1 MAWGLL
7 TSPHRQRKVSL
18 SRMMYDAYQSYADV
32 SNRLRLAAA
41 SGERLLR
48 LWKSTPYASPAR
60 CFQAYCEL
68 VALLG
73 FTHKRPHYGI
83 DQIATHDGS
92 MVDIVEEPVYATPF
106 ATLLRF
112 SRKDAENLPR
122 VLLVAPMS
130 GHFATL
136 LRGTIRTLLQDHD
149 VYVTDW
155 INTRDIPLADGVFGM
170 DEFVQHL
177 IDFIR
182 FLGSPAHVV
191 AVCQPTVAA
200 LAAVA
205 AMAEDDDPA
214 QPASLTL
221 MAGPI
226 DTSVSPTKVNEFAT
240 SKPIEWFRD
249 NVIGVVPR
257 GLPGAG
263 RKVYPGFLQIAG
275 FMSMNVDRHANAF
288 MDMFRHRVE
297 GDHEK
302 ADRIRTFYEEYFA
315 IMDLDARFYLE
326 TIDAVFHKNALSA
339 GKLLFKGRPVTPRA
353 IKKTFLLTVEGE
365 KDDICA
371 VGQTLAAQDLC
382 SGLRPYMKAHHLQ
395 AGVGHYGVF
404 NGKRWDNQIYPVL
417 RDHIQNSV

>member
-1 MAWGLL
+1 
-7 TSPHRQRKVSL
+7 
-18 SRMMYDAYQSYADV
+18 MMYDAYQSYADV
-32 SNRLRLAAA
+32 SNRLRTAAA
-41 SGERLLR
+41 SSERLLS
-48 LWKSTPYASPAR
+48 LWKSTPYASPLR
-60 CFQAYCEL
+60 CFEAYCEL
-68 VALLG
+68 IALLG
-73 FTHKRPHYGI
+73 FTHERPDYGI
-83 DQIATHDGS
+83 TQLALHNGAV
-92 MVDIVEEPVYATPF
+92 VDIVEEPVYSTPF
-106 ATLLRF
+106 CTLQRF
-112 SRKDAENLPR
+112 VRKDAENLPR

-155 INTRDIPLADGVFGM
+155 TNTRDIPLAEGVFGM

-177 IDFIR
+177 IDFLR
-182 FLGSPAHVV
+182 FLGPPSHVV

-205 AMAEDDDPA
+205 VMAEDNDPA

-226 DTSVSPTKVNEFAT
+226 DVSVSPTKVNEFAV
-240 SKPIEWFRD
+240 SKPIEWFRN
-249 NVIGVVPR
+249 NVIGTVPR
-257 GLPGAG
+257 ALPGAG
-263 RKVYPGFLQIAG
+263 RRVYPGFLQIAG
-275 FMSMNVDRHANAF
+275 FMSMNIERHANAF
-288 MDMFRHRVE
+288 IDLFRHRVE

-315 IMDLDARFYLE
+315 IMDLDADFYLQTIE
-326 TIDAVFHKNALSA
+326 TVFHQNALSA
-339 GKLLFKGRPVTPRA
+339 GKLLFRGRTVTPRA

-382 SGLRPYMKAHHLQ
+382 SGLRPYMKSHHLQ

-404 NGKRWDNQIYPVL
+404 NGKRWDNQIYPVV
-417 RDHIQNSV
+417 RDHIQCSV

>member
-1 MAWGLL
+1 MI
-7 TSPHRQRKVSL
+7 
-18 SRMMYDAYQSYADV
+18 YDAYQSYADV

-41 SGERLLR
+41 SGERLAR
-48 LWKSTPYASPAR
+48 LWKSTPYASPFR
-60 CFQAYCEL
+60 CFEAYCEL

-73 FTHKRPHYGI
+73 FTHERPDYGVM
-83 DQIATHDGS
+83 QLATHNGA
-92 MVDIVEEPVYATPF
+92 IVEVAEEAVYSTPF
-106 ATLLRF
+106 CQLLRF
-112 SRKDAENLPR
+112 VRKDAANLPR

-136 LRGTIRTLLQDHD
+136 LRGTIRTLARDHD

-155 INTRDIPLADGVFGM
+155 INTRDIPLAQGVFGI

-177 IDFIR
+177 IDFLR
-182 FLGSPAHVV
+182 FLGPPAHVV

-200 LAAVA
+200 LAAVSI
-205 AMAEDDDPA
+205 MAEDNDPA

-226 DTSVSPTKVNEFAT
+226 DVGVSPTKVNEFAV

-249 NVIGVVPR
+249 NVIGTVPR
-257 GLPGAG
+257 ALPGAG
-263 RKVYPGFLQIAG
+263 RRVYPGFLQISG
-275 FMSMNVDRHANAF
+275 FMSMNAERHANAF
-288 MDMFRHRVE
+288 IDLFRHRVE

-302 ADRIRTFYEEYFA
+302 ADRIRAFYEEYFA
-315 IMDLDARFYLE
+315 IMDLDADFYLQTIE
-326 TIDAVFHKNALSA
+326 TVFHQNALSA
-339 GKLLFKGRPVTPRA
+339 GKLFFKGRKVTPRA

-382 SGLRPYMKAHHLQ
+382 SGLRPYMKSHHLQ

-417 RDHIQNSV
+417 RDHIQCSL

>member
-1 MAWGLL
+1 
-7 TSPHRQRKVSL
+7 
-18 SRMMYDAYQSYADV
+18 MYDAYQSYADV
-32 SNRLRLAAA
+32 SNRLRTAAA
-41 SGERLLR
+41 SSERLLS
-48 LWKSTPYASPAR
+48 LWKSTPYASPLR
-60 CFQAYCEL
+60 CFEAYCEL
-68 VALLG
+68 IALLG
-73 FTHKRPHYGI
+73 FTHERPDYGI
-83 DQIATHDGS
+83 TQLALHNGAV
-92 MVDIVEEPVYATPF
+92 VDIVEEPVYSTPF
-106 ATLLRF
+106 CTLQRF
-112 SRKDAENLPR
+112 VRKDAENLPR

-155 INTRDIPLADGVFGM
+155 TNTRDIPLAEGVFGM

-177 IDFIR
+177 IDFLR
-182 FLGSPAHVV
+182 FLGPPSHVV

-205 AMAEDDDPA
+205 VMAEDNDPA

-226 DTSVSPTKVNEFAT
+226 DVSVSPTKVNEFAV
-240 SKPIEWFRD
+240 SKPIEWFRN
-249 NVIGVVPR
+249 NVIGTVPR
-257 GLPGAG
+257 ALPGAG
-263 RKVYPGFLQIAG
+263 RRVYPGFLQIAG
-275 FMSMNVDRHANAF
+275 FMSMNIERHANAF
-288 MDMFRHRVE
+288 IDLFRHRVE

-315 IMDLDARFYLE
+315 IMDLDADFYLQTIE
-326 TIDAVFHKNALSA
+326 TVFHQNALSA
-339 GKLLFKGRPVTPRA
+339 GKLLFRGRTVTPRA

-382 SGLRPYMKAHHLQ
+382 SGLRPYMKSHHLQ

-404 NGKRWDNQIYPVL
+404 NGKRWDNQIYPVV
-417 RDHIQNSV
+417 RDHIQCSV